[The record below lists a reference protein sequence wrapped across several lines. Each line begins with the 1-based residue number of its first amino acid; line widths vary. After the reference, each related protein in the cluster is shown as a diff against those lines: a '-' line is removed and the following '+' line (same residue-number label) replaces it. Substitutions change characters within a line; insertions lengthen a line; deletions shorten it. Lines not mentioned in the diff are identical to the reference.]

1 MDAELLAITV
11 LLYFVSFGEAANA
24 LVEAVITKMTAIRKQ
39 NRLLLFL
46 NICISSFTNR
56 LFPFLSL
63 GNNS

>member
-39 NRLLLFL
+39 NSLFLLL
-46 NICISSFTNR
+46 NICNSPFMNR

-63 GNNS
+63 GNNT

>member
-39 NRLLLFL
+39 NRLLLF
-46 NICISSFTNR
+46 
-56 LFPFLSL
+56 
-63 GNNS
+63 